1 MPFAYAGTRR
11 RRNRARRRN
20 ADEHNTAQQDGPS
33 GAEARDER
41 DPVATRRASNPDG
54 PAARGAQNGEAP
66 PGVGSQDL
74 PDPGSRDP
82 DAPPVDNRS

>member
-20 ADEHNTAQQDGPS
+20 ADEHNTTQQEGPS

-41 DPVATRRASNPDG
+41 DPVATRRASNPDV
-54 PAARGAQNGEAP
+54 PVARDTQGSEAP
-66 PGVGSQDL
+66 PRGGSQDL
-74 PDPGSRDP
+74 LDPGSRDP
-82 DAPPVDNRS
+82 DAPSTDNHS